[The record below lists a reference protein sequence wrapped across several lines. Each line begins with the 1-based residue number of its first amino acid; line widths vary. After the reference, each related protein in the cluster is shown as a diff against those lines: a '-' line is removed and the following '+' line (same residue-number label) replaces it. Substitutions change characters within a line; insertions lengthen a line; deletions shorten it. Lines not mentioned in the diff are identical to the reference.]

1 MRQKIDYLQSSSGMS
16 FFEKA
21 GSKSLK
27 VEIKFMPYEYTASE
41 HRVKKRVARRA
52 MLPQKVMS
60 CYQSLKRI
68 Q

>member
-1 MRQKIDYLQSSSGMS
+1 MS

-68 Q
+68 L